1 MDLKSDL
8 FRQCLCF
15 IRFILF
21 SSSTVSGI
29 VPFPNMRALTKQ
41 NHHELELMLMGKHST
56 LHSSS
61 FLK

>member
-1 MDLKSDL
+1 MDLRSDL

-29 VPFPNMRALTKQ
+29 VL
-41 NHHELELMLMGKHST
+41 
-56 LHSSS
+56 
-61 FLK
+61 FLNTESPD